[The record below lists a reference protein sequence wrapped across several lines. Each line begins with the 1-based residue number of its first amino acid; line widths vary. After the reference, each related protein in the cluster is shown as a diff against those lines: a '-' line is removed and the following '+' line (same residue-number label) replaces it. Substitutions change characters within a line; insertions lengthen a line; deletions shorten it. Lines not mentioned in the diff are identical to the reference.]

1 MEQIDFVQRVDAYTR
16 AAASE
21 PAVFRRH
28 VFGMLLLV
36 GLWIW
41 GGLLLGLVLLA
52 WSVLSFVY
60 LGFHGLQIFGLFAGL
75 ALLLS
80 VLRLTRSDWV
90 APEGIAVPAAEC
102 PRLFEALERVRQKVR
117 GPRISQLVITED
129 YGLRIAQQMRLGG
142 LLPARYHLLLGL
154 PLAMAIDR
162 PRLVALIAQEY
173 SHLRRRQGWLQAA
186 VYRARRRLQ
195 GLHERLADARQM
207 THLGWA
213 NERFMRWYLPRWWAA
228 SFVVARQDEA
238 VADRMAARW
247 VSKPLM
253 GEALSEVAVRG
264 RWFREQFWTMHWL
277 RARELASPIGP
288 FSLMA
293 GVMNHSMDVN
303 WVYQGWKQEYHAPAS
318 YQDTPPSL
326 RERLRG
332 LDVPP
337 GLTPMSSS
345 NCLAWLGKRSER
357 WIELLDQRWC
367 VRHGHDWVAYRQILS
382 ASAARVA
389 ALMPRE
395 PYLDADQ
402 LVELGWQLQSTALQH
417 QDAPLPI
424 YQRALEL
431 EPGNARALA
440 ACASLHM
447 GMDWEAQLQYLAQ
460 AFAQLPAMGAA
471 WCQLASGVL
480 DVLEDEDFDEA
491 SVRQLR
497 SDWRA
502 REALART
509 QLQALRDERLAQG
522 SLLGARACTALPH
535 PLWASELAA
544 LQLHLQHCPRLRRAW
559 LLARPLRSLP
569 GAYALVLVLDRPGV
583 HYQDNKR
590 LELQWRGYLER
601 ELLLCKLVP
610 LWITHVEELGPT
622 ALRQLAAMP
631 WGLVYDRTEQPGGA
645 PSSGT
650 APLTG

>member
-1 MEQIDFVQRVDAYTR
+1 MEQIDFVQRVDAYAL
-16 AAASE
+16 AAVSD
-21 PAVFRRH
+21 PARFQRR
-28 VFGMLLLV
+28 VFGMALLA

-41 GGLLLGLVLLA
+41 GGLLLGIGLLA
-52 WSVLSFVY
+52 WAVLSYVY
-60 LGFHGLQIFGLFAGL
+60 QGFYGLQIFGFFAGL
-75 ALLLS
+75 ALLIS
-80 VLRLTRSDWV
+80 VLRLTRSDWQV
-90 APEGIAVPAAEC
+90 PDGIAVPAAEC
-102 PRLFEALERVRQKVR
+102 PRLFEALDRVRQKVG
-117 GPRISQLVITED
+117 GPRITHLVITED

-142 LLPARYHLLLGL
+142 LLPARHHLLLGL

-162 PRLVALIAQEY
+162 SRLVAMIAQEY

-228 SFVVARQDEA
+228 SFVVARQDEV

-277 RARELASPIGP
+277 RARELASPMGP

-303 WVYQGWKQEYHAPAS
+303 WVYQGWKQEYYAPAG
-318 YQDTPPSL
+318 YQHTPPSL

-382 ASAARVA
+382 TAAGRVEV
-389 ALMPRE
+389 LMPRE

-402 LVELGWQLQSTALQH
+402 LVELGWQLQCSALQH

-424 YQRALEL
+424 YQRALQL
-431 EPGNARALA
+431 EPDNARALA

-447 GMDWEAQLQYLAQ
+447 GMDGEAQLAYLAQ
-460 AFAQLPAMGAA
+460 AYACLPAMGAA
-471 WCQLASGVL
+471 WCRLASGVL
-480 DVLEDEDFDEA
+480 DVLEDEDVQEA

-497 SDWRA
+497 DDWHA
-502 REALART
+502 RELQARA
-509 QLQALRDERLAQG
+509 QLQALRQEQMEQG

-535 PLWASELAA
+535 PLWASELAV
-544 LQLHLQHCPRLRRAW
+544 LQIHLQHCPRLRRAW
-559 LLARPLRSLP
+559 LMARPLRALP
-569 GAYALVLVLDRPGV
+569 GAYALVLVLDRPGL
-583 HYQDNKR
+583 HYQENKR
-590 LELQWRGYLER
+590 LEQQWRGYLER
-601 ELLLCKLVP
+601 ELLLCKLMP
-610 LWITHVEELGPT
+610 LWLTHVDELGPT

-631 WGLVYDRTEQPGGA
+631 WALLYDRSVQPA
-645 PSSGT
+645 AARSAA
-650 APLTG
+650 APLRG

>member
-1 MEQIDFVQRVDAYTR
+1 MEQIDFVQRVDAYAL
-16 AAASE
+16 AAANDPSR
-21 PAVFRRH
+21 FDRR
-28 VFGMLLLV
+28 VFGMALLA

-41 GGLLLGLVLLA
+41 GGLLLGIGLLA
-52 WSVLSFVY
+52 WSVLSYVY
-60 LGFHGLQIFGLFAGL
+60 QGFYGLQIFGFFAGL
-75 ALLLS
+75 ALLIS

-90 APEGIAVPAAEC
+90 VPDGIAVPAAEC

-117 GPRISQLVITED
+117 GPRITHLVITED

-228 SFVVARQDEA
+228 SFVVARQDEV

-277 RARELASPIGP
+277 RARELASPMGP

-303 WVYQGWKQEYHAPAS
+303 WVYQGWKQEYYAPAG
-318 YQDTPPSL
+318 YRGTPPSL

-382 ASAARVA
+382 TAAGRVEV
-389 ALMPRE
+389 LMPRE

-402 LVELGWQLQSTALQH
+402 LVELGWQLQSTALLH
-417 QDAPLPI
+417 HDAPLPI

-447 GMDWEAQLQYLAQ
+447 GMDGEAQLAYLAQ
-460 AFAQLPAMGAA
+460 AHACLPAMGAA
-471 WCQLASGVL
+471 WCRLASGVL
-480 DVLEDEDFDEA
+480 DVLEDEEVLEA

-497 SDWRA
+497 DDWHA
-502 REALART
+502 RELQARA
-509 QLQALRDERLAQG
+509 QLQALRQEQLELG

-535 PLWASELAA
+535 PLWASELAV
-544 LQLHLQHCPRLRRAW
+544 LQIHLQHCPRLRRAW
-559 LLARPLRSLP
+559 LLARPLRALP

-583 HYQDNKR
+583 HYQENKR
-590 LELQWRGYLER
+590 LEQQWRGYLER
-601 ELLLCKLVP
+601 ELLLCKLMP
-610 LWITHVEELGPT
+610 LWLTHVDELGPT

-631 WGLVYDRTEQPGGA
+631 WALWYDRSVQPAAARSAAA
-645 PSSGT
+645 PQRG
-650 APLTG
+650 

>member
-1 MEQIDFVQRVDAYTR
+1 MEHIDFVQRVDAYAQ
-16 AAASE
+16 AAAKE
-21 PAVFRRH
+21 PAAFGRH
-28 VFGMLLLV
+28 VFGMALLA

-52 WSVLSFVY
+52 WSVLSYVY
-60 LGFHGLQIFGLFAGL
+60 LGFHGLQIFGFFAGL

-90 APEGIAVPAAEC
+90 APDGIAVPPTEC
-102 PRLFEALERVRQKVR
+102 PRLFEALERVRQKVG
-117 GPRISQLVITED
+117 GPRIAQLVVTED

-142 LLPARYHLLLGL
+142 LLPARHHLLLGL

-162 PRLVALIAQEY
+162 PRLVAMLAQEY

-186 VYRARRRLQ
+186 VFRARRRLQ
-195 GLHERLADARQM
+195 GLHDRLADARQM

-228 SFVVARQDEA
+228 SFVMARQDEA

-277 RARELASPIGP
+277 RARELASPMGP

-303 WVYQGWKQEYHAPAS
+303 WVYQGWKQEYYAPAS
-318 YQDTPPSL
+318 YQDTPPGL
-326 RERLRG
+326 RERLKG

-367 VRHGHDWVAYRQILS
+367 LRHGHDWVAYRQILS
-382 ASAARVA
+382 VSAARVA

-402 LVELGWQLQSTALQH
+402 LVELGWQLQSTAWQH

-447 GMDWEAQLQYLAQ
+447 GMDGEAQLQYLAQ
-460 AFAQLPAMGAA
+460 AFVQLSAMGAA
-471 WCQLASGVL
+471 WCRLASGVL
-480 DVLEDEDFDEA
+480 DVLEDEDVHEA
-491 SVRQLR
+491 SVRQWR
-497 SDWRA
+497 EDWRA
-502 REALART
+502 REALARA
-509 QLQALRDERLAQG
+509 QLQALRQEQLEQG
-522 SLLGARACTALPH
+522 SLLGARACTALAH
-535 PLWASELAA
+535 PLWASELAV

-559 LLARPLRSLP
+559 LMARPLRALP

-590 LELQWRGYLER
+590 LEQQWRGYLER
-601 ELLLCKLVP
+601 ELLLCKLMP
-610 LWITHVEELGPT
+610 LWLTHVDELGPT
-622 ALRQLAAMP
+622 GLRQLAAMP
-631 WGLVYDRTEQPGGA
+631 WALLYDRSVQPAAARSAGA
-645 PSSGT
+645 PLSS
-650 APLTG
+650 